1 MDNGQWQVFQPLL
14 NWKMLLPTCHSYK
27 LVQTF
32 NLVLVGLVCHDIELA
47 STQTW
52 NLAKKCKMFLGSG
65 KFVKN

>member
-1 MDNGQWQVFQPLL
+1 MASFSTLTLLENAASNMPLL
-14 NWKMLLPTCHSYK
+14 Q

-47 STQTW
+47 STPTW
-52 NLAKKCKMFLGSG
+52 NLAKKGKMFLGLG